1 MVVDQRF
8 FCGEDRN
15 GGKAF
20 AARRP
25 VDACDE
31 NLPSTAVHLPLAMIE
46 LVCQTFVHTA
56 VVDIF

>member
-1 MVVDQRF
+1 MTNVFSVEKT
-8 FCGEDRN
+8 GV

-20 AARRP
+20 AAKGP

-46 LVCQTFVHTA
+46 LVCRTFVHTA